1 MRSFILFMLM
11 SFVLPFSLSAGNIE
25 KVVTPNME
33 DKSPMSHFC
42 WGADLGGSI
51 DMSGHDM
58 STIDIGANFGYK
70 NDYLR
75 LLGIGAS
82 LNMMVSNSN
91 RSFPI
96 YGIVRTNFMNRPSLC
111 FFDAR
116 AGVSLNY
123 FEDNVSQAGLF
134 LSGGIGFNLALG
146 QKFKSHI
153 ILSYNYF
160 DRGYYTRDGVDYN
173 QPDLHLVTMRLGV
186 SF

>member
-1 MRSFILFMLM
+1 M
-11 SFVLPFSLSAGNIE
+11 SDNKKTGSYEAIYTIYADGFCVAFSLSAGNIE
-25 KVVTPNME
+25 KAVTPNME

-111 FFDAR
+111 FLMLGLGYHLTTLKTMSVRLVCSYLEVLDST
-116 AGVSLNY
+116 SL
-123 FEDNVSQAGLF
+123 
-134 LSGGIGFNLALG
+134 
-146 QKFKSHI
+146 
-153 ILSYNYF
+153 
-160 DRGYYTRDGVDYN
+160 
-173 QPDLHLVTMRLGV
+173 
-186 SF
+186 

>member
-1 MRSFILFMLM
+1 MRPFILFMLM
-11 SFVLPFSLSAGNIE
+11 AFVLPFSLSAGNIE
-25 KVVTPNME
+25 KAVTPNME

-111 FFDAR
+111 FF
-116 AGVSLNY
+116 
-123 FEDNVSQAGLF
+123 
-134 LSGGIGFNLALG
+134 
-146 QKFKSHI
+146 
-153 ILSYNYF
+153 
-160 DRGYYTRDGVDYN
+160 
-173 QPDLHLVTMRLGV
+173 
-186 SF
+186 